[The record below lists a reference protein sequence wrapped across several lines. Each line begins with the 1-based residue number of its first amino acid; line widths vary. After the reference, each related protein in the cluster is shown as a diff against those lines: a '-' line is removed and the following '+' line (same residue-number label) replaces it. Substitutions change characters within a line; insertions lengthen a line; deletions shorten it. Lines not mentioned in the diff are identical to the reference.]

1 MSRIKEIARESMSPE
16 QAEIYEGLLASGGL
30 LGGPNTAYLRIP
42 RFMRLNQPLVTYLR
56 NNSVPP
62 RLRQLVILRTIRHW
76 GAKFAWGYHVPAS
89 LKEGVEQ
96 EAIDAIGAGREPV
109 SVSPKEKAALRVCGE
124 LLESRRLSDEAYR
137 SAVDAFGEAGLADIV
152 VTAGFYSMTSMTL
165 NAFDIDPPT

>member
-1 MSRIKEIARESMSPE
+1 MSRVKEIARESMSPE

-30 LGGPNTAYLRIP
+30 VGGPNLAYLRIP

-62 RLRQLVILRTIRHW
+62 RLRQLVILRTIKHW

-89 LKEGVEQ
+89 LKAGVEQ
-96 EAIDAIGAGREPV
+96 ETIDAIGAGREPV
-109 SVSPKEKAALRVCGE
+109 SVSPEEKAALRVCGE
-124 LLESRRLSDEAYR
+124 LLKSRRLSDEAYQ

-165 NAFDIDPPT
+165 NAFDIDPPI